1 MVPTKLS
8 VNVPT
13 MADCFD
19 NYVIPSDGIDG
30 AKVSDAQFIQT
41 LEFPMKWLGHD
52 VGKVLL
58 QPTYF

>member
-1 MVPTKLS
+1 
-8 VNVPT
+8 